1 MPKLFR
7 WIGGKAVEVEDP
19 FTNVIDAEF
28 PPKGEVIVSLKRFL
42 NEGEQLLAEGRLV
55 GVRVE
60 AAESVEDLAPE
71 LANISV
77 VALAFPR
84 YTDGRA
90 YTSARIL
97 RERFGYKGYVRAV
110 GDVLREQARYM
121 VRCGFDAFEPADNS
135 TPEEWT
141 HAVGRFRHVYQ
152 RGADALKPAYEE
164 REGA

>member
-7 WIGGKAVEVEDP
+7 WIDDCAVEVEDP
-19 FTNVIDAEF
+19 FTNVIDSEF
-28 PPKGEVIVSLKRFL
+28 PPKGEVIVSLQRFL
-42 NEGEQLLAEGRLV
+42 NEGERLLAEGRLV

-60 AAESVEDLAPE
+60 AAEAVEDLEVDLPR
-71 LANISV
+71 ISV
-77 VALAFPR
+77 IALVLPR
-84 YTDGRA
+84 FSDGRA

-97 RERFGYKGYVRAV
+97 RQRLGYKGYVRAV

-141 HAVGRFRHVYQ
+141 HAVHRFRHVYQ
-152 RGADALKPAYEE
+152 RGADALEPAFKE